1 MFIRGGK
8 DVTSTWK
15 ERTCLEAQVF
25 GTEDATGTTRP
36 GRVLYTYIHNGR
48 PVGRSTPA
56 SNRSDD
62 FPASESIPFSFAF
75 LSPGRGAQQAWN
87 PANFLPFAP
96 SLLSLSLPHVSFL
109 PSLFPYPFS
118 RPRNNNRREKE
129 IKGALSTLFPSLA

>member
-8 DVTSTWK
+8 DVTSIWK

-48 PVGRSTPA
+48 PVGRSAPA

-96 SLLSLSLPHVSFL
+96 SLLSLSPPRVLSPVSLPLPFL
-109 PSLFPYPFS
+109 PPT
-118 RPRNNNRREKE
+118 EQQQ
-129 IKGALSTLFPSLA
+129 KGEGN

>member
-15 ERTCLEAQVF
+15 ERTTCLEAQVF

-48 PVGRSTPA
+48 PVGRSAPA

-96 SLLSLSLPHVSFL
+96 SLLSLSPPRVLSPVSLPLPFL
-109 PSLFPYPFS
+109 PPT
-118 RPRNNNRREKE
+118 EQQQ
-129 IKGALSTLFPSLA
+129 KGEGN

>member
-1 MFIRGGK
+1 MKRLEIKRRKRRSMFIRGGK

-48 PVGRSTPA
+48 PVGRSAPA

-96 SLLSLSLPHVSFL
+96 SLLVSPPRVLSPVSLPLPFL
-109 PSLFPYPFS
+109 PPT
-118 RPRNNNRREKE
+118 EQQ
-129 IKGALSTLFPSLA
+129 KGEGN